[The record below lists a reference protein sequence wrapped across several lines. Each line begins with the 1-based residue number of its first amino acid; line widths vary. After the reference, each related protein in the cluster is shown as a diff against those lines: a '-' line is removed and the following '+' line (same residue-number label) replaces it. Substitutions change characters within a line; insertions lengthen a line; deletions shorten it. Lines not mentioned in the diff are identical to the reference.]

1 MRHSFALSALGL
13 ALSAAVPVA
22 NAATTTSAFQVTATV
37 NANCSVSAG
46 TLAFGAYIP
55 GAGDV
60 ANTSTI
66 SVNCTK
72 GTTFNVGLDA
82 GLNASGVIANRAMK
96 SGANPLAYQLYSDT
110 SHTIVWGNTVGTDTV
125 AGTGLGMGD
134 GSSGQVVSLPVYG
147 QITDTANLAA
157 AAGSYSDTVT
167 VTVTY

>member
-22 NAATTTSAFQVTATV
+22 NAATATSTFQVTATV

-46 TLAFGAYIP
+46 ALAFGAYTP

-60 ANTSTI
+60 AKTSTI

-82 GLNASGVIANRAMK
+82 GLNASGVIANRAMI
-96 SGANPLAYQLYSDT
+96 SGANLLAYQLYSNAG
-110 SHTIVWGNTVGTDTV
+110 HTNVWGSTVGADTV
-125 AGTGLGMGD
+125 AGTGAGMGVA
-134 GSSGQVVSLPVYG
+134 QVQSLTING
-147 QITDTANLAA
+147 LISDAANLAA

-167 VTVTY
+167 VTVSY